1 MNFQTIDY
9 FIAVADERSF
19 TKAAERLH
27 VSQQTVSANIAAA
40 ERELGVKLLERSV
53 PLRLTYAGEQ
63 FLAYAIKIA
72 ADRRAMGQELRDIAK
87 NESGRLR
94 VGVTATRGHII
105 MPRAIAMFQRAHPG
119 ISIALFEGENDELT
133 EVLGEGRLDMVV
145 ATVQKDSP
153 GLVVR
158 ELFREE
164 VVLLVSQALLERLYG
179 LRAGD
184 VVARVEKSGD
194 LLPLADC
201 PFLMMGEKD
210 VPGEY
215 SRRALARAGVKPN
228 VRVMSTNSETLMALA
243 LRGVGACFVPSELV
257 ATSFADPEASGM
269 RVIRLGAEMSY
280 PLSVAWRDSEHTWS
294 MISAFYHVL
303 SEQFSDGSRVS
314 A

>member
-27 VSQQTVSANIAAA
+27 VSQQTVSANIASA
-40 ERELGVKLLERSV
+40 ERELGVRLLERSV

-63 FLAYAIKIA
+63 FLSYAIKIA

-119 ISIALFEGENDELT
+119 ISISLFEGENDELS
-133 EVLGEGRLDMVV
+133 EVLGEGRLDMIV
-145 ATVQKDSP
+145 ATVDRETP
-153 GLVVR
+153 GLVVH
-158 ELFREE
+158 ELFREQ
-164 VVLLVSQALLERLYG
+164 VVLLVSQALLDRLYG
-179 LRAGD
+179 DQAEAVVLQVEGD
-184 VVARVEKSGD
+184 CD
-194 LLPLADC
+194 LFPLADC

-210 VPGEY
+210 VSGEF
-215 SRRALARAGVKPN
+215 SRRALARAGIKPN

-269 RVIRLGAEMSY
+269 RVIRLGPQMSY
-280 PLSVAWRDSEHTWS
+280 PLSVAWRESEHTWS

>member
-1 MNFQTIDY
+1 VNFQTIDY

-27 VSQQTVSANIAAA
+27 VSQQTVSANIASA
-40 ERELGVKLLERSV
+40 ERELGVRLLERSV

-63 FLAYAIKIA
+63 FLSYAIKIA

-119 ISIALFEGENDELT
+119 ISISLFEGENDELS
-133 EVLGEGRLDMVV
+133 EVLGEGRLDMIV
-145 ATVQKDSP
+145 ATVDRETP
-153 GLVVR
+153 GLVVH
-158 ELFREE
+158 ELFREQ
-164 VVLLVSQALLERLYG
+164 VVLLVSQALLDRLYG
-179 LRAGD
+179 DQAEAVVLQVEGD
-184 VVARVEKSGD
+184 CD
-194 LLPLADC
+194 LFPLADC

-210 VPGEY
+210 VSGEF
-215 SRRALARAGVKPN
+215 SRRALARAGIKPN

-269 RVIRLGAEMSY
+269 RVIRLGPQMSY
-280 PLSVAWRDSEHTWS
+280 PLSVAWRESEHTWS